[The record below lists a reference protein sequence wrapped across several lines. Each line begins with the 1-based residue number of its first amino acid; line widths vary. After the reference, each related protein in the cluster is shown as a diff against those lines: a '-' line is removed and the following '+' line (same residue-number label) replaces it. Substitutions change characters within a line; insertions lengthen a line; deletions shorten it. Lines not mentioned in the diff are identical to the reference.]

1 MLLVYIF
8 HKPIIE
14 QIRIVFPEQREKWK
28 EERYDSRVRVIS
40 SPSKLPNHC
49 NQWYEKTIPFTI
61 PPIKHSPFNF
71 ICNFIWNIH
80 KSTVC
85 TPIFIRYLLF
95 YIYTYV
101 FIRFISNFWMKK
113 LLIKIYTEEKWYMHF
128 HLHIF
133 IFSLELYNYLLELYN
148 YQYLFTYSLFNSTC
162 QLSSIFSRINFP
174 IIHHEFE

>member
-1 MLLVYIF
+1 MEGGTVWF
-8 HKPIIE
+8 ACPC
-14 QIRIVFPEQREKWK
+14 
-28 EERYDSRVRVIS
+28 RVIS

-85 TPIFIRYLLF
+85 TPIFIRYLRF

-133 IFSLELYNYLLELYN
+133 IFSLPFLNYITINTFLLIP
-148 YQYLFTYSLFNSTC
+148 YLIQPVNCRRYFLE
-162 QLSSIFSRINFP
+162 SISR
-174 IIHHEFE
+174 

>member
-1 MLLVYIF
+1 MEGGTVWF
-8 HKPIIE
+8 ACPC
-14 QIRIVFPEQREKWK
+14 
-28 EERYDSRVRVIS
+28 RVIS

-85 TPIFIRYLLF
+85 TPIFIRYLRF

>member
-1 MLLVYIF
+1 MEGGTVWF
-8 HKPIIE
+8 ACPC
-14 QIRIVFPEQREKWK
+14 
-28 EERYDSRVRVIS
+28 RVIS

-49 NQWYEKTIPFTI
+49 NQWYKKTIPFTI
-61 PPIKHSPFNF
+61 PSIKHSPFNF

-85 TPIFIRYLLF
+85 TPIFIRYLRF

-133 IFSLELYNYLLELYN
+133 IFFLLFLNYITINTFLLIPYLIQPVNCRRYFLE
-148 YQYLFTYSLFNSTC
+148 
-162 QLSSIFSRINFP
+162 SISR
-174 IIHHEFE
+174 

>member
-40 SPSKLPNHC
+40 FPSKLPNHC

-71 ICNFIWNIH
+71 ICNFI
-80 KSTVC
+80 
-85 TPIFIRYLLF
+85 
-95 YIYTYV
+95 
-101 FIRFISNFWMKK
+101 
-113 LLIKIYTEEKWYMHF
+113 
-128 HLHIF
+128 
-133 IFSLELYNYLLELYN
+133 
-148 YQYLFTYSLFNSTC
+148 
-162 QLSSIFSRINFP
+162 
-174 IIHHEFE
+174 